1 MANNEAILN
10 AIEDLESQEAPN
22 IKRTA
27 EKYGLERT
35 TLAKRWKGQTTS
47 MADHVSTV
55 RQCLTN
61 SQEKALVQL
70 INRLTECRLP
80 PTSSIVKNL
89 AIEIRGKDIGKNWI
103 ASFVHRHQDVLLSL
117 HLKTMDNKRIKGE
130 FPNSYKLFYELV

>member
-1 MANNEAILN
+1 MVNNEAISK

-47 MADHVSTV
+47 MADHVSTI

-61 SQEKALVQL
+61 AQEKALVL
-70 INRLTECRLP
+70 VINKLTDRRLP
-80 PTSSIVKNL
+80 PTSAIVRNL
-89 AIEIRGKDIGKNWI
+89 VEEIRGKDIRKNWT
-103 ASFVHRHQDVLLSL
+103 ASFVHYH
-117 HLKTMDNKRIKGE
+117 
-130 FPNSYKLFYELV
+130 